1 MPQVAL
7 SFISQNSTIILSH
20 EILIENVQYGHF
32 VGRGCGE
39 QFTWE
44 SSGYKATEV
53 GKAKLQ
59 GTWTLS
65 YNPK

>member
-1 MPQVAL
+1 MPQVSL

-44 SSGYKATEV
+44 SSE
-53 GKAKLQ
+53 
-59 GTWTLS
+59 
-65 YNPK
+65 